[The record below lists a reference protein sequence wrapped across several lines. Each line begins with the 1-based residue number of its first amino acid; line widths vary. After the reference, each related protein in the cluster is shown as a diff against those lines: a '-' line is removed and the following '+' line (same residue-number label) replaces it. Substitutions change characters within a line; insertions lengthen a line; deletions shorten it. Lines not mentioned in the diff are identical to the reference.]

1 MYVTLEHSRRRIN
14 PGFHSQSSQSKILK
28 KIPDFLQNAAKQIV
42 PWERTT
48 QKLPFEWSQTTV
60 ARCGIQFVRIAGC
73 QHPKGI
79 LYYKEDILLPRKS
92 VFFEEFCLTQY
103 FAINRFLPANVTAT
117 PTPTPKKKFDLKASL
132 AKPLPYKPHTGKLK
146 PLSTYKEE
154 CRPTLTEAKLKG
166 RRVDVKSTK
175 VTSR

>member
-1 MYVTLEHSRRRIN
+1 MN
-14 PGFHSQSSQSKILK
+14 G
-28 KIPDFLQNAAKQIV
+28 
-42 PWERTT
+42 
-48 QKLPFEWSQTTV
+48 QTTV

-92 VFFEEFCLTQY
+92 VFFEEFYLTQY
-103 FAINRFLPANVTAT
+103 FAINRFLPANVPAT